1 MLDYILEISFRA
13 GHPELD
19 DAVEGILFMTSC
31 LGSRIEERD
40 GATVVSCYF
49 DSVDHRL
56 EALEALRTIDGLQVT
71 TVDMERSDW
80 LELYRQS
87 LEPLL
92 IGEHFVVV
100 PDARLIPESA
110 RISIVIPQE
119 RAFGTGS
126 HESTSM
132 CLTALETIPLSGR
145 RGLDIGTG
153 SGILAIAM
161 LRLGAS
167 KVFAFDND
175 PETWEVLPKNL
186 ARNSVPEGAIPFFI
200 AGIDAIHAP
209 SRFDA
214 ITMNILPYV
223 IIPNLPR
230 VARLLAPEGRLVL
243 SGVLLTHRHKVL
255 EAAADAG
262 LTLEAENARGEWW
275 CGIVKADYTVASRT

>member
-1 MLDYILEISFRA
+1 MLDYILEVSFPP

-19 DAVEGILFMTSC
+19 DAAEGILFMTSC
-31 LGSRIEERD
+31 LGSRIEERE

-56 EALEALRTIDGLQVT
+56 EALEALRRIDGLEVT
-71 TVDMERSDW
+71 TAEIERSDW

-87 LEPLL
+87 LEPLF
-92 IGEHFVVV
+92 IGERFVVV

-110 RISIVIPQE
+110 RIPIVIPQE

-132 CLTALETIPLSGR
+132 CLAALETIPLSNR

-186 ARNSVPEGAIPFFI
+186 ERNSVPEGAIPFFI
-200 AGIDAIHAP
+200 AGIDAIRGS

-230 VARLLAPEGRLVL
+230 VATMLAPEGRLVL
-243 SGVLLTHRHKVL
+243 SGVLLTHRPEVL
-255 EAAADAG
+255 EAATAAG
-262 LTLEAENARGEWW
+262 LILEAEKGRGEWW
-275 CGIVKADYTVASRT
+275 CGIVKAADGIALRT